1 MKKKISLVWFRHP
14 RPGIHYAHHRG
25 RVILLHGFPKA
36 TRSAREFEV
45 YDGRTRVGLIRG
57 LNAAMTYA
65 EKHLADLEE

>member
-36 TRSAREFEV
+36 TRSGRGGVSFVHEREP
-45 YDGRTRVGLIRG
+45 IP
-57 LNAAMTYA
+57 AP
-65 EKHLADLEE
+65 